1 MTRVWINL
9 ASKPFRNRRAWIAG
23 IGLLMSVCVGM
34 SLMLAVRARSFAWQ
48 ADALAGLV
56 RQQEGEIRRL
66 RQQLPPPVAPEQL
79 SPLEREAWRA
89 AATLIER
96 RVFPWS
102 RLLQDI
108 ERNLV
113 ADARVTTIRVALEET
128 APVDV
133 LNPGRA
139 PVRVAL
145 TLIGR
150 RLDDVLQVME
160 RLRASGRF
168 RDFRPR
174 KQSLLE
180 GTEEV
185 EYELEMTYFPEPRYG
200 GGG

>member
-1 MTRVWINL
+1 MRVWINL
-9 ASKPFRNRRAWIAG
+9 ASEPFRNRRAWIAG
-23 IGLLMSVCVGM
+23 AGLLVSVCVGM
-34 SLMLAVRARSFAWQ
+34 SVMLAARARSFGRQ
-48 ADALAGLV
+48 AEALAGLI
-56 RQQEGEIRRL
+56 RQQEGEIRSL
-66 RQQLPPPVAPEQL
+66 RQQIPPPVAPEQL

-89 AATLIER
+89 AAVLIER

-113 ADARVTTIRVALEET
+113 ADARVTMIRIAPEE
-128 APVDV
+128 AASVDV

-139 PVRVAL
+139 PVRVAF

-150 RLDDVLQVME
+150 RVDDVVRVME
-160 RLRASGRF
+160 RLRACGRF

-185 EYELEMTYFPEPRYG
+185 EYELEVTYFPEPYRG
-200 GGG
+200 GGRE

>member
-1 MTRVWINL
+1 MRVWINL
-9 ASKPFRNRRAWIAG
+9 ASEPFRNRRAWIVG
-23 IGLLMSVCVGM
+23 VGLLVGVCVGG
-34 SLMLAVRARSFAWQ
+34 SLLLAARARNVAQQ
-48 ADALAGLV
+48 AEALTELV
-56 RQQEGEIRRL
+56 EQQEGEIRRL
-66 RQQLPPPVAPEQL
+66 RQQIPPPVAPEQL

-89 AATLIER
+89 AAALIER

-108 ERNLV
+108 ERSLG
-113 ADARVTTIRVALEET
+113 ADARVTTIRVASEET
-128 APVDV
+128 ASVDV

-174 KQSLLE
+174 KQSPLE

-185 EYELEMTYFPEPRYG
+185 EYELEVTYFPEPRHG

>member
-1 MTRVWINL
+1 MRVWINL
-9 ASKPFRNRRAWIAG
+9 ASEPFRNRRAWIAG
-23 IGLLMSVCVGM
+23 VGLLVSICVGV
-34 SLMLAVRARSFAWQ
+34 SLMLAVRARSLARQ

-56 RQQEGEIRRL
+56 RQQEEEVRRL

-113 ADARVTTIRVALEET
+113 ADARVTTIRVALEE
-128 APVDV
+128 AASVDV

-185 EYELEMTYFPEPRYG
+185 EYELEMTYFPEPRRG
-200 GGG
+200 GGE

>member
-1 MTRVWINL
+1 MNL
-9 ASKPFRNRRAWIAG
+9 ASEPFRNRRAWIAG
-23 IGLLMSVCVGM
+23 VGLLVGVCVGV
-34 SLMLAVRARSFAWQ
+34 SVGLAARARSFARQ
-48 ADALAGLV
+48 AEALSKLV
-56 RQQEGEIRRL
+56 RQQEVEIRRL
-66 RQQLPPPVAPEQL
+66 RQHIPPPVAPEQL

-108 ERNLV
+108 ERNLI
-113 ADARVTTIRVALEET
+113 ADARVTTIRVAPEET
-128 APVDV
+128 ASVDV
-133 LNPGRA
+133 LSPGRA
-139 PVRVAL
+139 PVRVAF
-145 TLIGR
+145 TVIGR

-160 RLRASGRF
+160 RLRASGHF

-185 EYELEMTYFPEPRYG
+185 EYELEATYFPEPRRSG

>member
-1 MTRVWINL
+1 MRVWLNL
-9 ASKPFRNRRAWIAG
+9 ASEPFHNRRAWIAG
-23 IGLLMSVCVGM
+23 FGFLIGICLGMSV
-34 SLMLAVRARSFAWQ
+34 MLAARAQSFIRQ
-48 ADALAGLV
+48 AAVLSERV

-66 RQQLPPPVAPEQL
+66 RQQIPPPVAPEQL
-79 SPLEREAWRA
+79 SPLEREALRTA
-89 AATLIER
+89 AQLIER
-96 RVFPWS
+96 RIFPWS

-108 ERNLV
+108 ERSLV
-113 ADARVTTIRVALEET
+113 ADARVTTIRVAPEES
-128 APVDV
+128 AAVDV

-139 PVRVAL
+139 PVRLSL

-150 RLDDVLQVME
+150 RLEDVLQVME

-185 EYELEMTYFPEPRYG
+185 EYELEVTYFPEPRG
-200 GGG
+200 SGA